1 MNGVSQKVWTYEL
14 NSSDITIDES
24 YGLIVLSIVLV
35 SGTGYFRGSG
45 LANGIPSQN
54 VQLVVGQPVTISSS
68 SSSTVLDD
76 FYINAT
82 AGVVSLLGKF

>member
-14 NSSDITIDES
+14 NGADILIDES
-24 YGLIVLSIVLV
+24 FGFIVLSLVLV
-35 SGTGYFRGSG
+35 SGSGYFRGSG
-45 LANGIPSQN
+45 LANGLPSQN
-54 VQLVVGQPVTISSS
+54 VQLVAGQPVTISSS

-82 AGVVSLLGKF
+82 TGVVSLLGKF